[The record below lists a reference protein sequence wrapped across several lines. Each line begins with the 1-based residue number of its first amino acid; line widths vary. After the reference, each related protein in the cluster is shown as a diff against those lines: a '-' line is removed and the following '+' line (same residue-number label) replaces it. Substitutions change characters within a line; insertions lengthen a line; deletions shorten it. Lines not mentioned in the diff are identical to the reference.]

1 MPSSLSTAGASCAP
15 DHVLGIAR
23 ENIFGLI
30 KTGAPIMIVVL
41 VVGLV
46 TALFQPLTQMQHRG
60 RDRRP
65 RHLGLPGHHS
75 DADPTLAAMPIGR
88 CDMPSSLLAAGAS

>member
-1 MPSSLSTAGASCAP
+1 MTA
-15 DHVLGIAR
+15 HLGIAR

-30 KTGAPIMIVVL
+30 RMGASIMVVAL

-46 TALFQPLTQMQHRG
+46 IALFQALTQMQHRD

-75 DADPTLAAMPIGR
+75 DTDPTFAAMPIGR
-88 CDMPSSLLAAGAS
+88 CDMPSSLLAGAS